1 MKKIKILIIVFLCY
15 NAYPQSLWQISKP
28 SNELINAIKDTSINH
43 LKSILLNQNSNGYE
57 YSAAANYL
65 AYYYKDSEKQFLLDN
80 LQTTIPSDSLSI
92 EYLINVEKFFSDQ
105 IIKGYLGD
113 YSAISGLQTI
123 INLMNYKVDKIIA
136 DRYLSEAGIYN
147 NFDLIKNA
155 FLDSNYRVYS
165 LQGLRTYA
173 NNPQYRSEVISL
185 LSEAII
191 NSSNANELSNYT
203 YDLFWIDHDLTIEL
217 LDQKFKEFSGWDRQS
232 LFIDLYKFDPI
243 NQPRRSMWAIPLE
256 PDENLRAYY
265 IPFYPSIES
274 GIYPKVYLQPYWINF
289 LKSWYQTESSASIK
303 DDIVWFVHDFK
314 PLIISIDSNITTID
328 QVEYLNQQVDSVYK
342 YTWLGD
348 LFFATD
354 LKNILAIAKTNLQ
367 NGDSLAC
374 RVQVKAFQDLVDNVY
389 KDSLKSN
396 PRFVTIEGWKFLY
409 WNAQYILDRLPK
421 P

>member
-328 QVEYLNQQVDSVYK
+328 QVEYLNQ
-342 YTWLGD
+342 
-348 LFFATD
+348 
-354 LKNILAIAKTNLQ
+354 
-367 NGDSLAC
+367 
-374 RVQVKAFQDLVDNVY
+374 
-389 KDSLKSN
+389 
-396 PRFVTIEGWKFLY
+396 
-409 WNAQYILDRLPK
+409 
-421 P
+421 